1 MNAPDRL
8 PGVVDASTFESRYTA
23 WVDGLLNPAERAAFE
38 RELRE
43 QHALEADDERR
54 AQEALSSALR
64 AHLTPAPLANGD
76 FFNHQLM
83 ERIRRDAAS
92 SEVRVSVPVAPVAP
106 VVPWFRSL
114 FGRLALLGTATLF
127 MGVLGYRNFVAPN
140 MEQRPETAYLTRV
153 VDAKSDTPGISAV
166 PLEYKEEGV
175 AVLWLEGMEH
185 LPEAYAAAEE
195 VLEGEAYQ

>member
-8 PGVVDASTFESRYTA
+8 PGVLDASTFEARYTA
-23 WVDGLLNPAERAAFE
+23 WVDGQLSAAETVAFE

-43 QHALEADDERR
+43 QHALEAEAERE
-54 AQEALSSALR
+54 AQAALRSALR
-64 AHLTPAPLANGD
+64 EHLTPAPLANGD

-83 ERIRRDAAS
+83 ERIERDAAAS
-92 SEVRVSVPVAPVAP
+92 QVRTRPAEL
-106 VVPWFRSL
+106 PWFRSI
-114 FGRLALLGTATLF
+114 FARLAMLGAATMF
-127 MGVLGYRNFVAPN
+127 MGVVGYRSFVAPN

-153 VDAKSDTPGISAV
+153 VDAKSNTPGVSAV

-185 LPEAYAAAEE
+185 LPEAFAVAEE
-195 VLEGEAYQ
+195 VVEGETAQ

>member
-8 PGVVDASTFESRYTA
+8 PGVVDASTFEARYTA
-23 WVDGLLNPAERAAFE
+23 WVDGLLPPAEKAAFE

-43 QHALEADDERR
+43 QHALEADSERQ
-54 AQEALSSALR
+54 AQEALRSALR
-64 AHLTPAPLANGD
+64 THLAPAPLPNGD

-83 ERIRRDAAS
+83 ERIRRDAAA
-92 SEVRVSVPVAPVAP
+92 SEVRGQPAGL
-106 VVPWFRSL
+106 PWYRSI
-114 FGRLALLGTATLF
+114 FARLSLAGATTLCLGL
-127 MGVLGYRNFVAPN
+127 LGYRALIAPN

-153 VDAKSDTPGISAV
+153 VNAKSDTPGISAV

-185 LPEAYAAAEE
+185 LPEAYAVAEE
-195 VLEGEAYQ
+195 VIEGETVQ